1 MTTQVLERSLQRG
14 IIESEVTGFL
24 TTFDVERAWRDQVAA
39 VDRWESLADRG
50 RDQSRIEQAWDE
62 MQEATVHAMAL
73 DRAYSEQYDRMY
85 GERSHA

>member
-1 MTTQVLERSLQRG
+1 MTAQVQYRSNKQSQP
-14 IIESEVTGFL
+14 ITVI
-24 TTFDVERAWRDQVAA
+24 DVERAWRDQVAV
-39 VDRWESLADRG
+39 VDRWQTLADRG

-85 GERSHA
+85 KGVANA

>member
-1 MTTQVLERSLQRG
+1 MTTQVQYITKSQPITVL
-14 IIESEVTGFL
+14 
-24 TTFDVERAWRDQVAA
+24 DVERAWRDQVAA
-39 VDRWESLADRG
+39 VDRWQTLADRG

-85 GERSHA
+85 KGASHA

>member
-1 MTTQVLERSLQRG
+1 MTAQAQYLTKSQPITVL
-14 IIESEVTGFL
+14 
-24 TTFDVERAWRDQVAA
+24 DVERAWREQVVA
-39 VDRWESLADRG
+39 VDRWQTLADRG

-85 GERSHA
+85 KGVANA